1 MAIRDT
7 ADTAALAPY
16 RFFFNGLAEVWSMRA
31 VGLWVARFAPE
42 WAEEAKD
49 SKGSLS

>member
-1 MAIRDT
+1 MFFVIG
-7 ADTAALAPY
+7 ALF
-16 RFFFNGLAEVWSMRA
+16 FFFNGLAEVWSMRA